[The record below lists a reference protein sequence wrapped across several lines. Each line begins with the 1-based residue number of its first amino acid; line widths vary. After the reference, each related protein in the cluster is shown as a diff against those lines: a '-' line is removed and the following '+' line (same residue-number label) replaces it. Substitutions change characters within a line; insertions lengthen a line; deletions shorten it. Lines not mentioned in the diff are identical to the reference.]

1 MFCPSD
7 QIGTRQMY
15 NDSGKQCDSEWPGF
29 SMYHGFIYNGTST
42 VFVTAD
48 DSLFVNPDQKHQ
60 GLILQE
66 DHAPVYSCTS
76 NNDQYTPSPFTLFKD
91 NMDDPI
97 STGWSFNGTYRE
109 QINAVNCPGGSGDRC
124 ARLSGHEGST
134 TFDSSMEITIDVSNY
149 DNLVDVSIQYDM
161 TLSTMPSGKS

>member
-7 QIGTRQMY
+7 QIETWQMY
-15 NDSGKQCDSEWPGF
+15 NDSGSRCNSEWSDY
-29 SMYHGFIYNGTST
+29 SMYHGLIYNGTSSI
-42 VFVTAD
+42 FIIAH
-48 DSLFVNPDQKHQ
+48 DSLFANPDQKHQ
-60 GLILQE
+60 GLIVQE
-66 DHAPVYSCTS
+66 DYAPVYSCTS
-76 NNDQYTPSPFTLFKD
+76 NDQYTPSSFTLFED
-91 NMDDPI
+91 HMNDPI